1 MFDDRD
7 SAENRIT
14 HAGSAEPTAG
24 AWVPLPEHPSAATD
38 RSSRSDSDRY
48 RRARRRS
55 RLASG
60 ALIVGSG
67 AAAVTLA
74 YHLVPPAPPPVGTVA
89 STGGVGTTTV
99 SSTGTGPQVTHTVAT
114 TSASGVTTYTTS
126 QVVNGRTVVTHVRH
140 VSTSSYHD
148 D

>member
-1 MFDDRD
+1 MNDGRDLDD
-7 SAENRIT
+7 SRIT
-14 HAGSAEPTAG
+14 HAGSSEPTAG
-24 AWVPLPEHPSAATD
+24 GWVPLPEHPTAATK
-38 RSSRSDSDRY
+38 RSSRSDSEGY

-55 RLASG
+55 RLTSG

-67 AAAVTLA
+67 AAALTLA
-74 YHLVPPAPPPVGTVA
+74 YQLVPPAPPPVGTVS

-99 SSTGTGPQVTHTVAT
+99 TNTGTGPRVTHTVAT
-114 TSASGVTTYTTS
+114 TSASGVTTYTTT
-126 QVVNGRTVVTHVRH
+126 QVVNGKTVVTHLRN